1 MCYIYISYIF
11 IQYIYYMTLNHFI
24 SFHSFHVYDAC
35 IDCQL
40 DGTVAVLQST
50 TMPGPFSQ
58 LEPRYWIATICW
70 HR

>member
-1 MCYIYISYIF
+1 MCYTLYISYRF

-24 SFHSFHVYDAC
+24 SFHVYDAC